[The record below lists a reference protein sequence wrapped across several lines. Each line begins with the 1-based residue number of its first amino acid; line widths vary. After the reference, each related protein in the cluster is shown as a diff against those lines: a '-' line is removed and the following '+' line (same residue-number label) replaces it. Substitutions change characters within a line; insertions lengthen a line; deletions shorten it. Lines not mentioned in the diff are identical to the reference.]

1 MIIVNIIIRPFF
13 FFFFFVN
20 EIAGINVLLP
30 DSLLI
35 CICHQIQRKRRDK
48 KRNTAK
54 VTMDHWQREAPSSV
68 GPVVGAAP
76 LIVWQSG
83 CGV

>member
-1 MIIVNIIIRPFF
+1 MTIVNTIVRPFF

-48 KRNTAK
+48 KHIA
-54 VTMDHWQREAPSSV
+54 SV
-68 GPVVGAAP
+68 MRLAYNQ
-76 LIVWQSG
+76 IVNRKSQIENFHM
-83 CGV
+83 V

>member
-1 MIIVNIIIRPFF
+1 MTIVNTIVRPF

-48 KRNTAK
+48 KHIA
-54 VTMDHWQREAPSSV
+54 SV
-68 GPVVGAAP
+68 MRLAYNQ
-76 LIVWQSG
+76 IVNRKSQIENFHM
-83 CGV
+83 V